1 MAVVL
6 YSIEF
11 FVYEKLEVQ
20 KCTRT
25 DISKR
30 CIPAASEDPQ
40 RTKSTSPLYFC
51 SRLVS
56 VASIFKK
63 ASGERLFRTD
73 KDVGGS
79 IQKRVCLQTRS
90 PRMYRTYIL
99 GRGRPGFYT
108 EAGLR
113 EYLKGSLMRLS
124 CASESVLRPKADN
137 RFKAFDTEPLC
148 EHIGLFFAAL
158 PLLIGIVVIG
168 F

>member
-1 MAVVL
+1 MVL

-63 ASGERLFRTD
+63 ANGERLFRTD

-90 PRMYRTYIL
+90 PRMYTDVHL
-99 GRGRPGFYT
+99 W
-108 EAGLR
+108 AGLR

-124 CASESVLRPKADN
+124 CASESVLCPKADN
-137 RFKAFDTEPLC
+137 RFEAVNTEALC